1 MLNRHPGL
9 GAWLPAA
16 QRQADLVA
24 GITAVDTDG
33 WLIAARGGY
42 GCIDLLEAL
51 PSGPLPRLIGYSD
64 LTALHAAW
72 QVRGERGGLYGLMPG
87 VRHGARALETTIA
100 LARGES
106 QTFSQLDNNHFV
118 RTGSAEGP
126 LFAGC
131 LRVLAGLVGTPW
143 MPNLRGHILAL
154 EDIDERPYR
163 IDRDLHQLYA
173 SGALTGVIGLVF
185 GAFPVALDPRYAG
198 PTPHDI
204 CQSWAARLNVPA
216 IFGVPFGHD
225 ADPLTLAQGCHTE
238 LTITADDWRMT
249 QKPSTHPVITP

>member
-1 MLNRHPGL
+1 MKAWLWCPAYPLADASAQVTCMTAAERLASTLGLTVIASPLLNRHPGL
-9 GAWLPAA
+9 GAWLPTA

-42 GCIDLLEAL
+42 GCIDLLESL

-87 VRHGARALETTIA
+87 VRHGARALESTIA
-100 LARGES
+100 LARGEP
-106 QTFSQLDNNHFV
+106 QTFSQLDHTHVV
-118 RTGSAEGP
+118 RAGSAEGP

-143 MPNLRGHILAL
+143 MPNLR
-154 EDIDERPYR
+154 E
-163 IDRDLHQLYA
+163 
-173 SGALTGVIGLVF
+173 IGRAHV
-185 GAFPVALDPRYAG
+185 
-198 PTPHDI
+198 
-204 CQSWAARLNVPA
+204 
-216 IFGVPFGHD
+216 
-225 ADPLTLAQGCHTE
+225 
-238 LTITADDWRMT
+238 
-249 QKPSTHPVITP
+249 